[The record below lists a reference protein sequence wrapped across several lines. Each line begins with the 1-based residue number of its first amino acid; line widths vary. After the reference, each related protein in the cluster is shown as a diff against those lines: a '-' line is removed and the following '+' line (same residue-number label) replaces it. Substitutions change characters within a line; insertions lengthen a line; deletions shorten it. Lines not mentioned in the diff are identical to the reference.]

1 MKAYEILSM
10 IGNSGS
16 GTSSVITALST
27 AFQSI
32 AGDLTSVIT
41 TIAPIALGIVGA
53 GLVLVF
59 GVKWFKRLTNK
70 A

>member
-1 MKAYEILSM
+1 MGLITVLEST
-10 IGNSGS
+10 GQSGIVS
-16 GTSSVITALST
+16 ALST

-32 AGDLTSVIT
+32 ASDLTTVIT

-53 GLVLVF
+53 GMVLVF

>member
-1 MKAYEILSM
+1 MGLITALEST
-10 IGNSGS
+10 GQ
-16 GTSSVITALST
+16 SSIVQALST
-27 AFQSI
+27 AFTSI
-32 AGDLTSVIT
+32 AGDLTTVIT

-53 GLVLVF
+53 GMVLVF

>member
-1 MKAYEILSM
+1 MNGLVFALES
-10 IGNSGS
+10 SGQ
-16 GTSSVITALST
+16 SSIVSALST

-32 AGDLTSVIT
+32 AGDLTTVIT

-53 GLVLVF
+53 GMVLVF

>member
-1 MKAYEILSM
+1 MGFVAALNAGAGE
-10 IGNSGS
+10 
-16 GTSSVITALST
+16 SSIVSALST

-32 AGDLTSVIT
+32 AGDLTTVIT

-53 GLVLVF
+53 GMVLVF

>member
-1 MKAYEILSM
+1 MGLITALEST
-10 IGNSGS
+10 GQ
-16 GTSSVITALST
+16 SSIVSALST

-32 AGDLTSVIT
+32 AGDLTTVIT

-53 GLVLVF
+53 GMVLVF

>member
-1 MKAYEILSM
+1 MNGLVFALES
-10 IGNSGS
+10 SGQ
-16 GTSSVITALST
+16 SSIVQALST
-27 AFQSI
+27 AFTSI
-32 AGDLTSVIT
+32 ASDLTTVIT

-53 GLVLVF
+53 GMVLVF

>member
-1 MKAYEILSM
+1 M
-10 IGNSGS
+10 ITVLESTGQTAIVN
-16 GTSSVITALST
+16 ALST
-27 AFQSI
+27 AFTSI
-32 AGDLTSVIT
+32 ASDLTSVIT

-53 GLVLVF
+53 GMVLVF